1 MTRKLGQIVAVR
13 ENTWMIRI
21 PIGRDPET
29 KRRNY
34 YNRTVHGSLRQAQ
47 KFLGKKVNE
56 LGAYIEHDG
65 AKIRLDQ
72 YLDQW
77 LRAVKSQ
84 ICSKTY
90 ESYESLLAKYIRPSL
105 GKKALVGIRPLEV
118 QGVYQAMSDRGL
130 SPRTVQG
137 AHWVLNA
144 AFRQA
149 LRWEMILEVPTKGLK
164 LPRIRRREM
173 RVLSIEEAKTFLKF
187 ALPTMYGSL
196 FAVLITTGMRP
207 SECIGLKWQDID
219 WERAT
224 VSVKRMLRKGPTGQW
239 EYGETKRAGS
249 RRLIRLQ
256 NWVLARLKQLR
267 EFQSAHPVVDPEE
280 WPEAIDLIFVTEFGR
295 PVNVNSLVYKHF
307 KPILKRAGLPNI
319 RLYDLRHTAATLALT
334 VGVSPKV
341 VSEQLGHTSAAFTLD
356 VYSHVLPH
364 MQADAAAKVE
374 AALLGNA

>member
-1 MTRKLGQIVAVR
+1 MSRKLGQIIAVR

-21 PIGRDPET
+21 PMGSDPRT
-29 KRRNY
+29 KQRSY

-47 KFLGKKVNE
+47 KFLGKKINQ
-56 LGAYIEHDG
+56 LGAYLERDG
-65 AKIRLDQ
+65 AKIQLDQ

-77 LRAVKSQ
+77 LKTIKPQ

-90 ESYESLLAKYIRPSL
+90 ESYESLLAKYIRPTL
-105 GKKALVGIRPLEV
+105 GKKALIGIKPLEV
-118 QGVYQAMSDRGL
+118 QSVYQDMSDRGL

-173 RVLSIEEAKTFLKF
+173 RVFSVEEAKTFLKF
-187 ALPTMYGSL
+187 ALPTMYGTL
-196 FAVLITTGMRP
+196 FAVAITTGMRP
-207 SECIGLKWQDID
+207 SEYIGLKWQDID
-219 WERAT
+219 WERGT
-224 VSVKRMLRKGPTGQW
+224 VSIKRTLRKGLTGQW

-249 RRLIRLQ
+249 RRLIKLQ
-256 NWVLARLKQLR
+256 NWVIAKLKELKRCQD
-267 EFQSAHPVVDPEE
+267 ENPVVDAEE

-364 MQADAAAKVE
+364 MQDDAAAKVE
-374 AALLGNA
+374 ALLMGN